1 MGVYIMSN
9 NGFPTAKGKFTTY
22 VNLDKD
28 LILSPADMG
37 NTVVIGA
44 TNDYSILLPD
54 ARLLIQNL
62 ISIKNNNSTG
72 IGILD
77 NNGLRVATIG
87 GGESCILICSDKTTS
102 SGNWNLNIVGVN
114 RSSFSASSWSSVSA
128 STAGVQSSVCML
140 TETAG
145 VVFYCSGS
153 VANYYPYTMPF
164 SIVANTIVLGTTVA
178 AGSMTQNSGGSYC
191 VIRLSVNKALAI
203 SAGSSPS
210 GYIQCCVITL
220 TGTTLSFSTPVT
232 INAINTGYI
241 KGCLI
246 DANKVAV
253 IYTAASGGYAYSQ
266 IITVSGSTISYGS
279 AITIYSGITTG
290 ISICKISKYLCAVS
304 YSPSTS
310 NLYIATIGISGNVM
324 TLNAAIPIATLANGV
339 NGSSIAYLKNGLIGV
354 VFAPSYAVGIKIA
367 TVSIAGTTL
376 TYLNTLVL
384 DSVSSSAAGYV
395 RLVSVNKN
403 TSIAIYIKAT
413 SYLSFRKLNI
423 ASDNTLSADTETQIG
438 TTTVIGL
445 DSATC
450 QGTLFVPTVFAD
462 NSTGMKISLL
472 TFT

>member
-1 MGVYIMSN
+1 MSN
-9 NGFPTAKGKFTTY
+9 NGFPTAKGKITTY

-114 RSSFSASSWSSVSA
+114 RSSFSASSWSSVNAVVS
-128 STAGVQSSVCML
+128 GNGSSICML
-140 TETAG
+140 TESTG
-145 VVFYCSGS
+145 VVLYVNG
-153 VANYYPYTMPF
+153 NLYTTTF
-164 SIVANTIVLGTTVA
+164 SIINGTIVLGLSVTSGIS
-178 AGSMTQNSGGSYC
+178 GSQTCMF
-191 VIRLSVNKALAI
+191 RLSPNKALVVTGGA
-203 SAGSSPS
+203 SPT
-210 GYIQCCVITL
+210 GNAQCWIITL

-232 INAINTGYI
+232 INSINTSYI

-246 DANKVAV
+246 DANKVAI

-310 NLYIATIGISGNVM
+310 NLYAATVGISGNVM
-324 TLNAAIPIATLANGV
+324 TLNTATSVATLANGV
-339 NGSSIAYLKNGLIGV
+339 SGSSIAYLKNGILGV
-354 VFAPSYAVGIKIA
+354 LFANAYAVGIKIA
-367 TVSIAGTTL
+367 TVSILGTTL
-376 TYLNTLVL
+376 TYLNTVVL
-384 DSVSSSAAGYV
+384 DSVSHSAAGYV
-395 RLVSVNKN
+395 KLVSINKN
-403 TSIAIYIKAT
+403 TSIAIYLKST
-413 SYLSFRKLNI
+413 SYLNFRKLNI
-423 ASDNTLSADTETQIG
+423 LPGNTLSADTETQIG

-450 QGTLFVPTVFAD
+450 QGTLFIPTVFAD

>member
-9 NGFPTAKGKFTTY
+9 NGFPTAKGKITTY
-22 VNLDKD
+22 VNLDKN

-62 ISIKNNNSTG
+62 MSIKNNNSTG

-114 RSSFSASSWSSVSA
+114 RSSFSASSWSSVNAVVS
-128 STAGVQSSVCML
+128 GNGSSICML
-140 TETAG
+140 TESTG
-145 VVFYCSGS
+145 VVLYVNG
-153 VANYYPYTMPF
+153 NLYTTTF
-164 SIVANTIVLGTTVA
+164 SIINGTIVLGLSVTSGIS
-178 AGSMTQNSGGSYC
+178 GSQTCMF
-191 VIRLSVNKALAI
+191 RLSPNKALVVTGGA
-203 SAGSSPS
+203 SPT
-210 GYIQCCVITL
+210 GNAQCWIITL

-232 INAINTGYI
+232 INSINTSYI

-246 DANKVAV
+246 DANKVAI

-310 NLYIATIGISGNVM
+310 NLYAATVGISGNVM
-324 TLNAAIPIATLANGV
+324 TLNTATSVATLANGV
-339 NGSSIAYLKNGLIGV
+339 SGSSIAYLKNGILGV
-354 VFAPSYAVGIKIA
+354 LFANAYAVGIKIA
-367 TVSIAGTTL
+367 TVSILGTTL
-376 TYLNTLVL
+376 TYLNTVVL
-384 DSVSSSAAGYV
+384 DSVSHSAAGYV
-395 RLVSVNKN
+395 KLVSINKN
-403 TSIAIYIKAT
+403 TSIAIYLKST
-413 SYLSFRKLNI
+413 SYLNFRKLNI
-423 ASDNTLSADTETQIG
+423 LPGNTLSADTETQIG

-450 QGTLFVPTVFAD
+450 QGTLFIPTVFAD

>member
-1 MGVYIMSN
+1 MSN
-9 NGFPTAKGKFTTY
+9 NGFPTAKGKITTY

-114 RSSFSASSWSSVSA
+114 RSSFSASSWSSVNAVVS
-128 STAGVQSSVCML
+128 GNGSSICML
-140 TETAG
+140 TESTG
-145 VVFYCSGS
+145 VVLYVNG
-153 VANYYPYTMPF
+153 NLYTTTF
-164 SIVANTIVLGTTVA
+164 SIINGTIVLGLSVTSGIS
-178 AGSMTQNSGGSYC
+178 GSQTCMF
-191 VIRLSVNKALAI
+191 RLSPNKALVVTGGA
-203 SAGSSPS
+203 SPT
-210 GYIQCCVITL
+210 GNAQCWIITL

-232 INAINTGYI
+232 INSINTSYI

-246 DANKVAV
+246 DANKVAI

-310 NLYIATIGISGNVM
+310 NLYAATVGISGNVM
-324 TLNAAIPIATLANGV
+324 TLNTATSVATLANGV
-339 NGSSIAYLKNGLIGV
+339 SGSSIAYLKNGILGV
-354 VFAPSYAVGIKIA
+354 LFANAYAVGIKIA
-367 TVSIAGTTL
+367 TVSILGTTL
-376 TYLNTLVL
+376 TYLNTVVL
-384 DSVSSSAAGYV
+384 DSVSHSAAGYV
-395 RLVSVNKN
+395 KLVSINKN
-403 TSIAIYIKAT
+403 TSIAIYLKST
-413 SYLSFRKLNI
+413 SYLNFRKLNI
-423 ASDNTLSADTETQIG
+423 LPDNTLSADTETQIG

-450 QGTLFVPTVFAD
+450 QGTLFIPTVFAD